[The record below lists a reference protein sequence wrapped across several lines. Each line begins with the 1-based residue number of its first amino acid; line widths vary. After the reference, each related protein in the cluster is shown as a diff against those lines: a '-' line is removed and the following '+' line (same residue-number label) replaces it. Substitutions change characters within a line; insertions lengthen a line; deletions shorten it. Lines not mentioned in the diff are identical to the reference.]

1 MIMSRVRFLVIPLF
15 ALLLATAACWGD
27 QNLGVLNPDKVSTF
41 TLYGEVPST
50 WNIAVRSNTKYE
62 VSLQNTSRDYP
73 LTETTIYML
82 IAVYKGD
89 NKPIYL
95 DAPITFSEYEA
106 HLQFTVPNGFT
117 LVTLSVGS
125 KTGEGTKSY
134 GSFIVEFRQLK

>member
-1 MIMSRVRFLVIPLF
+1 MSGVRFLVIPLF
-15 ALLLATAACWGD
+15 ALLLATAACWSD
-27 QNLGVLNPDKVSTF
+27 QNLGVLKPDKVSTF

-50 WNIAVRSNTKYE
+50 WNIAVRPNIKYE
-62 VSLQNTSRDYP
+62 VNLQNTSRDYP
-73 LTETTIYML
+73 LTETAIYML

-95 DAPITFSEYEA
+95 DASITFSEYGA
-106 HLQFTVPNGFT
+106 HLEFTVPNGFS

-134 GSFIVEFRQLK
+134 GSFTVELAELN